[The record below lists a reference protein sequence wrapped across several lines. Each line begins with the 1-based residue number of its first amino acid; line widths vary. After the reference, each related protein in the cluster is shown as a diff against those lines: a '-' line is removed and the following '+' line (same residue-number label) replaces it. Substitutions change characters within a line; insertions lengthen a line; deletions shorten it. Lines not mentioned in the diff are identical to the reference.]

1 MKGTFLILACFV
13 VGIVAG
19 LLVPE
24 QVDFDPAAITSVVL
38 YVLLFLA
45 GAAVGGDR
53 RVWQSLRQIKP
64 KILLLP
70 AGIIAGSL
78 LGAAAVSLF
87 IPITLR
93 DALAIG
99 SGMGYYSLSSIL
111 IAELRGETL
120 GALALLSN
128 ILRELLTFVLAPVLV
143 RLGGKLGPIAS
154 GGATVMDTTLPV
166 VMKYSGKEYVVIGF
180 ISAIL
185 VTMAVPLLITL
196 ILVTIPTLW

>member
-13 VGIVAG
+13 VGILAG
-19 LLVPE
+19 LFVPE
-24 QVDFDPAAITSVVL
+24 QIDFDPAGITSVVL

-53 RVWQSLRQIKP
+53 RVWQSLRQVKP

-78 LGAAAVSLF
+78 LGAAAVSLL

-128 ILRELLTFVLAPVLV
+128 ILRELLTFVLAPLLV

-166 VMKYSGKEYVVIGF
+166 VIKYAGKEYVVIGF

-185 VTMAVPLLITL
+185 VTMAVPVLIAL
-196 ILVTIPTLW
+196 IL

>member
-13 VGIVAG
+13 VGILAG
-19 LLVPE
+19 LFVPE
-24 QVDFDPAAITSVVL
+24 QIDFDPAGITSVVL

-78 LGAAAVSLF
+78 LGAAAVSLL

-128 ILRELLTFVLAPVLV
+128 ILRELLTFVLAPLLV

-166 VMKYSGKEYVVIGF
+166 VIKYAGKEYVVIGF

-185 VTMAVPLLITL
+185 VTMAVPLLIAL
-196 ILVTIPTLW
+196 IL

>member
-1 MKGTFLILACFV
+1 MKGTVLILTCFV
-13 VGIVAG
+13 VGILAG
-19 LLVPE
+19 LFVPE
-24 QVDFDPAAITSVVL
+24 QIDFDPAAITSGVL

-70 AGIIAGSL
+70 AGIILGSL
-78 LGAAAVSLF
+78 LGAAAVSFF
-87 IPITLR
+87 IPISLR
-93 DALAIG
+93 DALAIS

-111 IAELRGETL
+111 IAELRGETM

-128 ILRELLTFVLAPVLV
+128 ILRELLTFVLAPLLV
-143 RLGGKLGPIAS
+143 RIGGKLGPISA

-166 VMKYSGKEYVVIGF
+166 VIKYSGKEYVVIGF

-185 VTMAVPLLITL
+185 VTMAVPLLIAL
-196 ILVTIPTLW
+196 IL

>member
-13 VGIVAG
+13 VGILAG
-19 LLVPE
+19 LFVPE
-24 QVDFDPAAITSVVL
+24 QIDFDPAGITSVVL

-78 LGAAAVSLF
+78 LGAAAVSLL

-128 ILRELLTFVLAPVLV
+128 ILRELLTFVLAPLLV

-166 VMKYSGKEYVVIGF
+166 VIKYSGKEYVVVGF
-180 ISAIL
+180 ISALL
-185 VTMAVPLLITL
+185 VTLSVPVLIAL
-196 ILVTIPTLW
+196 ILGSGNS

>member
-13 VGIVAG
+13 VGILAG
-19 LLVPE
+19 LFVPE
-24 QVDFDPAAITSVVL
+24 QIDFDPAGITSVVL

-53 RVWQSLRQIKP
+53 RVWQSLRQVKP

-78 LGAAAVSLF
+78 LGAAAVSLL

-128 ILRELLTFVLAPVLV
+128 ILRELLTFVLAPLLV

-166 VMKYSGKEYVVIGF
+166 VIKYAGKEYVVIGF

-185 VTMAVPLLITL
+185 VTMAVPLLIAL
-196 ILVTIPTLW
+196 IL

>member
-13 VGIVAG
+13 VGILAG
-19 LLVPE
+19 LFVPE
-24 QVDFDPAAITSVVL
+24 QIDFDPAGITSVVL

-78 LGAAAVSLF
+78 LGAAAVSLL

-128 ILRELLTFVLAPVLV
+128 ILRELLTFVLAPLLV

-166 VMKYSGKEYVVIGF
+166 VIKYSGKEYVVIGF

-185 VTMAVPLLITL
+185 VTMAVPLLIAL
-196 ILVTIPTLW
+196 IL

>member
-13 VGIVAG
+13 VGILAG
-19 LLVPE
+19 LFVPE
-24 QVDFDPAAITSVVL
+24 QIDFDPAGITSVVL

-53 RVWQSLRQIKP
+53 RVWQSLRQVKP

-78 LGAAAVSLF
+78 LGAAAVSLL

-128 ILRELLTFVLAPVLV
+128 ILRELLTFVLAPLLV

-166 VMKYSGKEYVVIGF
+166 VIKYSGKEYVVIGF

-185 VTMAVPLLITL
+185 VTMAVPLLIAL
-196 ILVTIPTLW
+196 IL

>member
-1 MKGTFLILACFV
+1 MKGTFLILAFFV

-19 LLVPE
+19 LFVPE
-24 QVDFDPAAITSVVL
+24 QIDFDPAAITSVVL

-45 GAAVGGDR
+45 GAAVGGDQ

-78 LGAAAVSLF
+78 LGAAAVSLL
-87 IPITLR
+87 IPISLR

-128 ILRELLTFVLAPVLV
+128 ILRELLTFVLAPLLV

-185 VTMAVPLLITL
+185 VTMAVPLLIAL
-196 ILVTIPTLW
+196 IL